1 MIEQFV
7 VFHRGGQ
14 VLWKHPSGG
23 LDGKPVNA
31 LVEHVLLEERIGK
44 TAYVW
49 NDVGSSSL
57 TMKWTL
63 DNVRRE
69 RRKRKEGS
77 DMKTPTRHLGGK
89 NQARRA
95 RAADPAGSAKE
106 EATSD
111 RRRRKTDV
119 RVKPTFRRHAGP
131 QTYLCGCLQVCAEPG
146 IRAQA
151 AGKGANECG
160 LILGVG
166 LQWEG

>member
-1 MIEQFV
+1 
-7 VFHRGGQ
+7 
-14 VLWKHPSGG
+14 
-23 LDGKPVNA
+23 
-31 LVEHVLLEERIGK
+31 
-44 TAYVW
+44 
-49 NDVGSSSL
+49 
-57 TMKWTL
+57 
-63 DNVRRE
+63 
-69 RRKRKEGS
+69 
-77 DMKTPTRHLGGK
+77 MKTPTRHLGGK